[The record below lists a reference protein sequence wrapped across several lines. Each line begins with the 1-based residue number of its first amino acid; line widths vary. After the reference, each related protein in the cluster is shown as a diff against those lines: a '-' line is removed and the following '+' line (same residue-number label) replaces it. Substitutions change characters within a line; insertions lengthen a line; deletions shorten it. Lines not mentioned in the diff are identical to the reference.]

1 MALTRP
7 EIASRGSA
15 ELQGISMT
23 NKKYKCLHKITNE
36 RKGMTIKSNV
46 QGFFLIIFYHSRT
59 LHFLCH
65 VFFSLREESKSWVIL
80 KCALC
85 VACPRALYQE
95 HLPDFYCATMLD
107 SYGKIE
113 LKVGVP

>member
-1 MALTRP
+1 MAQTRP

-65 VFFSLREESKSWVIL
+65 VFFFTRREQILGDTKVCSLCGMSPSLVSRTSTRFL
-80 KCALC
+80 LC
-85 VACPRALYQE
+85 DNA
-95 HLPDFYCATMLD
+95 
-107 SYGKIE
+107 K
-113 LKVGVP
+113 